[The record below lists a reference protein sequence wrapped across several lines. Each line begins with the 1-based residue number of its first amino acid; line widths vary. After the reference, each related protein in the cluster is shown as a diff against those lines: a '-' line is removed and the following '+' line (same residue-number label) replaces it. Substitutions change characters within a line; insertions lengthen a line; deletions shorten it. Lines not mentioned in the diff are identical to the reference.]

1 MRLFK
6 VSLCLAIVAF
16 SACGGG
22 GGNSTVPASSGS
34 GQSTNQ
40 APVLAVPNPDQSARV
55 GAAFSYDA
63 TQSGTTFTDADGD
76 TLSYSLSYDPAV
88 NGLTDS
94 DGMISGTPSQDGT
107 ISVTITASDGNGA
120 SASDSFDIVV
130 ASASQSKPNILFII
144 SDDQGQDSSAQYNI
158 STDIP
163 DTPHLNG
170 LADDGLVFENLW
182 VNPVCSPTRAALLSG
197 KHALRT
203 NVFEPGDPLPDG
215 EIILHS
221 FFSSDTATQ
230 DYASALI
237 GKWHLGGGN
246 TGPNDFGI
254 DHFAGITGGGVNDY
268 FNWSLNVNGSVTT
281 NTNYVTSELTNQAID
296 WVSGQS
302 GPWFLWLA
310 YNAPH
315 TPFHLPPANL
325 HNRNLSGDA
334 ADIDANSR
342 DYYLAAIE
350 AMDTEIGRLLDALP
364 ANERDNTLVIF
375 IGDNGTPRGAT
386 DPLADIRGSK
396 GSLYEG
402 GVRVP
407 FIASGAGVTRTGER
421 EDAIISHTDMFSSLA
436 SFAGANLTTHQDGQN
451 FSNLFS
457 DDNAVHRDHIYSENS
472 DGFIIRNDRYKLV
485 ELINGS
491 QSLYDLEADPE
502 EQVDLLTGTSD
513 VSAILSGLEDAAAAI
528 RQ

>member
-1 MRLFK
+1 MHLIK
-6 VSLCLAIVAF
+6 LSLSLAIVAF
-16 SACGGG
+16 AACGGG
-22 GGNSTVPASSGS
+22 GDNSTVPASSGA

-40 APVLAVPNPDQSARV
+40 APVLAVPNQDQSARL
-55 GAAFSYDA
+55 GEAYSYDA

-76 TLSYSLSYDPAV
+76 ILSYSLNYDPAA

-94 DGMISGTPSQDGT
+94 DGIISGSPSQDGT

-120 SASDSFDIVV
+120 SASDNFDIVV
-130 ASASQSKPNILFII
+130 APAAQTKPNILFII

-163 DTPHLNG
+163 DTPNLNT
-170 LADDGLVFENLW
+170 LADNGLVFENMW

-203 NVFEPGDPLPDG
+203 NVFAPGDPLPAG
-215 EIILHS
+215 ETILHA
-221 FFSSDTATQ
+221 FLSSDIATQ
-230 DYASALI
+230 DYESALI

-246 TGPNDFGI
+246 NGPNDFGI

-268 FNWSLNVNGSVTT
+268 YNWSLNVNGSVNA
-281 NTNYVTSELTNQAID
+281 NTNYVTSELTNQAMD
-296 WVSGQS
+296 WISAQS

-350 AMDTEIGRLLDALP
+350 AMDTEIGRLLDAMP
-364 ANERDNTLVIF
+364 ANERDNTLVIYM
-375 IGDNGTPRGAT
+375 GDNGTPRAAT
-386 DPLADIRGSK
+386 DPLADIRGTK
-396 GSLYEG
+396 GSLFEG

-407 FIASGAGVTRTGER
+407 FMASGAGVTRKGER
-421 EDAIISHTDMFSSLA
+421 EDAIINHTDMFASLA
-436 SFAGANLTTHQDGQN
+436 SFAGASLVNHEDGQN
-451 FSNLFS
+451 FSTLFT
-457 DDNAVHRDHIYSENS
+457 DDRAAHRDHIYSENS
-472 DGFIIRNDRYKLV
+472 DGFIIRNDRYKLI
-485 ELINGS
+485 ELTNGS
-491 QSLYDLEADPE
+491 QSLYDLDTDPE
-502 EQVDLLTGTSD
+502 EQADLLTGTGD
-513 VSAILSGLEDAAAAI
+513 VSAILSELEDAAAAI